1 MLLSIRHPFFNPR
14 SGSAVR
20 RYATLLPGLVFALA
34 MPALAGSATVSPA
47 VQAPDTTSN
56 LHTASK
62 QELDVIKVLLAQEAA
77 WNRGDIDSFAK
88 AYKDSPDTIF
98 LTHQVS
104 RGYAGLIEQYRRDYP
119 TKAAMGTLSFSELEV
134 HPLDENFAVCIG
146 KYQLERSKK
155 DGGHAEGL
163 FSLVFEKTDKGWKII
178 IDHTT

>member
-20 RYATLLPGLVFALA
+20 RSAILLPGLVLALA

-47 VQAPDTTSN
+47 VQAPDTISN

-62 QELDVIKVLLAQEAA
+62 QELDVIKVILAQEAA

-88 AYKDSPDTIF
+88 AYKASTDHIF

-104 RGYAGLIEQYRRDYP
+104 R
-119 TKAAMGTLSFSELEV
+119 
-134 HPLDENFAVCIG
+134 
-146 KYQLERSKK
+146 
-155 DGGHAEGL
+155 
-163 FSLVFEKTDKGWKII
+163 
-178 IDHTT
+178 